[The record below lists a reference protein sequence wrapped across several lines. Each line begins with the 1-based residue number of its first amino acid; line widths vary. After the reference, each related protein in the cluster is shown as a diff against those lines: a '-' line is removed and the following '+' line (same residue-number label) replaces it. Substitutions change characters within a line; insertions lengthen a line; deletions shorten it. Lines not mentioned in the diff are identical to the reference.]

1 MNRKT
6 GHVNAGLPRRVGADA
21 LRRSM
26 RRKLLLAFGA
36 SALAIPLGSFA
47 QQQGKVW
54 RVGVLSPASRPSS
67 LESDVQ
73 AGALLQGM
81 RELGYAEGK
90 NLIMEWRF
98 ADDSAQRL
106 QGAANEL
113 VQLKVDVIVTSNTTA
128 THAA

>member
-1 MNRKT
+1 MRYRSFALHCNAKTCRNPLQRQLFNMNRKT

-54 RVGVLSPASRPSS
+54 RVGVLSPASRPRS
-67 LESDVQ
+67 LESDV
-73 AGALLQGM
+73 AGGALLQGM

-90 NLIMEWRF
+90 NLIM
-98 ADDSAQRL
+98 
-106 QGAANEL
+106 
-113 VQLKVDVIVTSNTTA
+113 
-128 THAA
+128 